1 MEAGAAVP
9 HGTGAFFQ
17 RVNPGPFSVNIISP
31 TEQLILNGNDG
42 AETITGTT
50 GLNGVITMTVN
61 GGNGNHYGC
70 GGSCCLR
77 GTQVLTRDGYRS
89 IESLAV
95 GEVVATRFGEQV
107 EQLLADVIQ
116 EIRTFG
122 IRAGKTSDG
131 RNIYTVVEVRIS
143 GQVPTA
149 CTGKKYEPF
158 PELVRAR
165 LERRKNREKR
175 S

>member
-1 MEAGAAVP
+1 MFLVLVFTAGYASKIEPARANSNAPGKYSRATIASLVERQTALWTVLEG
-9 HGTGAFFQ
+9 HMAF
-17 RVNPGPFSVNIISP
+17 RSARIVGPFQHREMFGREPQTYFCV
-31 TEQLILNGNDG
+31 
-42 AETITGTT
+42 
-50 GLNGVITMTVN
+50 
-61 GGNGNHYGC
+61 
-70 GGSCCLR
+70 
-77 GTQVLTRDGYRS
+77 
-89 IESLAV
+89 AV
-95 GEVVATRFGEQV
+95 EV

-116 EIRTFG
+116 EIRTFA